1 MTAQTEPLH
10 DIAHLAFQP
19 VDARA
24 HVHGGHGA
32 GMGDLAQPRDF
43 RLDANEALF
52 QKLITHDTHPR
63 RHTNAPSA

>member
-1 MTAQTEPLH
+1 MMHHLD

-19 VDARA
+19 VDART
-24 HVHGGHGA
+24 HVDGGHGA

-43 RLDANEALF
+43 GLDANEAFF

-63 RHTNAPSA
+63 RHTAATGA